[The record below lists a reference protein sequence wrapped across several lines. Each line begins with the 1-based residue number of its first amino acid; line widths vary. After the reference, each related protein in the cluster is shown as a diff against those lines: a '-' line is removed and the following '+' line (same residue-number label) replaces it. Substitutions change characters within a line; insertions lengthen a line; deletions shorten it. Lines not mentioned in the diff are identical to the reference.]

1 MVKLTSERAV
11 FAAGCF
17 WGVESAFRQ
26 VPGVI
31 ATAVGYAG
39 GHLDDPSYEE
49 VCSGETGHAEAV
61 QVEFD
66 PARVAY
72 EQLLEV
78 FWSLHDPTT
87 LNRQG
92 PDTGSQYRSVIFYA
106 TPEQEALAREGM
118 EKARHRFPKRI
129 VTQIVPLA
137 AFWRAEEYH
146 QQYWEKRGRVT
157 CAIH

>member
-1 MVKLTSERAV
+1 MVNSIHERAV

-39 GHLDDPSYEE
+39 GQLENPTYEE
-49 VCSGETGHAEAV
+49 VCFGTSGHAEAV

-66 PARVAY
+66 PARVRY
-72 EQLLEV
+72 EQLLEL
-78 FWSLHDPTT
+78 FWRIHDPTT
-87 LNRQG
+87 VNRQG
-92 PDTGSQYRSVIFYA
+92 PDVGSQYRSAVFY
-106 TPEQEALAREGM
+106 TSSEQEALARKGL
-118 EKARHRFPKRI
+118 EKAQQGMPRRI

-137 AFWRAEEYH
+137 LFWRAEEYH
-146 QQYWEKRGRVT
+146 QQYWEKRGKES